1 MANPASLLPGSS
13 TTNSLIHAHMSN
25 LLRMFGIEEAM
36 DKLCDSAGVERIDW
50 DNLMTD
56 ETREEIGRDCVE
68 CATEAKNGS
77 KYCDAC

>member
-1 MANPASLLPGSS
+1 
-13 TTNSLIHAHMSN
+13 
-25 LLRMFGIEEAM
+25 MFGIEEAM